1 MKKTF
6 DQTKKETAK
15 ISANAF
21 GIRSIAILMFFVMLF
36 TAIGSGSVL
45 SALAVTRGDEGADD
59 SIAES
64 VEVSEDFASSADL
77 YDTEE
82 ALLGRKSDS
91 DLAATGAK
99 ADLANVGA
107 NAEFAKTGDTTYYL
121 WLAKNG
127 GGNVASN
134 YSNNGAMTANGDGTY
149 TASFT
154 ISNNSNFAFCVCT
167 SNSDKTS
174 GFVTFPTTSVSV
186 SSDLNSVQYQYLTI
200 NNTQYSFLQTN
211 FKNNSSDTT
220 VYVTCN
226 PTSTTMSVST
236 TAPSGGS
243 GSFDT
248 YTVAGNNT
256 DILGSSWDTTATA
269 NDMLTEDGVTYTKTY
284 TISSVPNSQ
293 FEFKVVKDHAWG
305 TEYPGSN
312 FVVKFDK
319 EDSTKSRSSSD
330 TGTEFY
336 VSDGDEMTI
345 TFSNDSNHTITVSF
359 VTPETTHNVT
369 FSADTGGTI
378 SPSGTV
384 AVGESTATTVTA
396 TANPGYEFTGWNIGD
411 GITVAS
417 GTATG
422 ASPSTTLSVKTE
434 SSGEYTVHASFTKK
448 PVYAITMSTN
458 SSSYGTTASSVA
470 YAYAGQ
476 TVTVTATEKDGT
488 FSNWSVLSG
497 GATLTSTS
505 SASTTFTMPAN
516 AVAIKGNFNE
526 YRGTSEWYY
535 NGYTTSGMMDTS
547 DDDGYAQPMTEA
559 KVDGNTYSFYEVND
573 RSGSNQLFTVSYKSP
588 AHTYGEF
595 DYIYFHGGTDDSTDT
610 NWSKNNDIG
619 CWFESSDGKT
629 IKEYAIMEYAGWSD
643 GYKMWRAH
651 VPYGAKYINFK
662 DDHKTCT
669 WEDIDLSSG
678 YRSNMCYWTNS
689 SGSNG
694 SYNIAGYTNPVPD
707 GFNEYFY
714 NMNSVYLNTTDHSF
728 GDYNVSFGG
737 ASHTLANPSNAPTGE
752 SDTYYVLVLYPGK
765 TYTINGDTVSVP
777 SGSTP
782 YVVYTGELPT
792 TEDPNAVKIYA
803 KDGALRN
810 DSARYTFASIADT
823 KIYDAGGNA
832 VGTSVSY
839 ANNQSYET
847 YSAMK
852 GETITIKTIIS
863 DDTATGI
870 SGKYNELFYV
880 VGFCV
885 NGKVPDGTLN
895 KKGISGGKAVDGG
908 TEYTLTYEID
918 EDFAGNMKGENII
931 EITPIYYLADT
942 STYKC
947 VTFYVEGFDG
957 AGTPTNWGDTLFV
970 YPFYG
975 SLSNYSNAFGSYP
988 GQPMVYY
995 GGQYYIQIPLTDT
1008 SPFAND
1014 SADSAVSY
1022 ATRLAT
1028 NVSGVTLH
1036 NGYYDT
1042 LHNKLMGYLSNQ
1054 DTYQT
1059 QTYDFDNFYKI
1070 YNENSDVNHILF
1082 EFRYRTA
1089 NDNKSD
1095 LGSFGTTNI
1104 NVSDFTT
1111 TFTNEFEDLKNY
1123 HGKQIDLFGTAL
1135 SGSLLQRN
1143 PIYVVS
1149 EAGPTTNNIAGRFA
1163 TQWHIYV
1170 PSSETGTATYSKFTN
1185 GSVTSIPS
1193 SLLVLKDEDSF
1204 DNTKYPSAGNGS
1216 TTDWEAYYTALK
1228 AAWKDYPVKITFEKA
1243 KGGDSDAATRS
1254 DGLWKYATDGEN
1266 ITSTIRV
1273 DYSDDNGTTW
1283 VTNPDNTA
1291 DDDYISGL
1299 EAYFTNSGVSGTRTY
1314 ATTVDGDKTFDYKA
1328 QSTNG
1333 SYKFVGWYFDNGS
1346 QITSNASGSTSRT
1359 RSFTFVARFMKVT
1372 SGQLTLSHSTATGAV
1387 GGVTYNGSGTAL
1399 ISVSVTDCDSGDTVY
1414 SKENE
1419 SSITLDS
1426 TYIASNKDYDITV
1439 TLTSTASANS
1449 TLGTTVLTNPS
1460 GEEAKYFA
1468 NQTPTTVEKT
1478 NTYSFTFNVKE
1489 DLFNNTTEQ
1498 ETLSLIYQS
1507 YFGLPTFN
1515 YKFKFEAKMRDGSTK
1530 NYYREGTLT
1539 TDEVEDYVTS
1549 VYDSSREMTVKYL
1562 AKAFVEKLA
1571 PHESNFN
1578 IDYTWNIADTY
1589 AFTGPDN
1596 YVYNISSTA
1605 VTCRANQDLGRT
1617 ATFSLPYAHTNG
1629 VATVNDG
1636 TVNKAT
1642 AKNFVIDNLTYTQ
1655 LIKNGEEY
1663 VQAPSTIYD
1672 AETGK
1677 TLYFQYWSVA
1687 STKDSATEIARCYYY
1702 KFNLVAYDNYIITPV
1717 YTDTVSTGIKDSGA
1731 FTNITY
1737 LDTSRNQW
1745 NTDGENHAKTDREN
1759 AADLLYNDFVL
1770 NYNYNGTEI
1779 YLDQADSA
1787 DVTELGIVIER
1798 VETLAIKGD
1807 GSPDTTLSRYA
1818 GHGVSTDTIEDVING
1833 STETGISKHAIA
1845 KTALDNKNRIELY
1858 EAYYNSAGWSKADQ
1872 KPMAKYGYKNYVY
1885 KAYTYMIV
1893 KGNIVLCE
1901 TPAYFTMYDEAVL

>member
-45 SALAVTRGDEGADD
+45 SALAVTKSDDAADNAAAVETVDEASVEPADD
-59 SIAES
+59 IADEPAT
-64 VEVSEDFASSADL
+64 EEIPAYE

-91 DLAATGAK
+91 DLAATGAN

-127 GGNVASN
+127 GGNYEGN

-149 TASFT
+149 SASFT

-167 SNSDKTS
+167 SDSDKTS
-174 GFVTFPTTSVSV
+174 GFVTFSKENVSV
-186 SSDLNSVQYQYLTI
+186 SSDLNSVNYQYLTI
-200 NNTQYSFLQTN
+200 NNTQYSFIQTN
-211 FKNNSSDTT
+211 FKSISSDTT

-226 PTSTTMSVST
+226 PTSTTMSIST
-236 TAPSGGS
+236 TDPSGGGS
-243 GSFDT
+243 GDSGDSYDT
-248 YTVAGNNT
+248 YTIAGN
-256 DILGSSWDTTATA
+256 DDSILGSSWAPSATA
-269 NDMLTEDGVTYTKTY
+269 NEMLTEDGVTYTKTY
-284 TISSVPNSQ
+284 TINSVPNSQ

-305 TEYPGSN
+305 TEYPSSN
-312 FVVKFDK
+312 FVVKFNT
-319 EDSTKSRSSSD
+319 EDSTKSRSSSA

-359 VTPETTHNVT
+359 VTPETTHDVT

-396 TANPGYEFTGWNIGD
+396 TANPGYEFTGWTIGD
-411 GITVAS
+411 GINCADS
-417 GTATG
+417 
-422 ASPSTTLSVKTE
+422 STSTISITTK
-434 SSGEYTVHASFTKK
+434 SSGAYTVVAKFTKK

-497 GATLTSTS
+497 GAELDDTTNVI
-505 SASTTFTMPAN
+505 TTFEMPAN
-516 AVAIKGNFNE
+516 AVAIKGNFTE
-526 YRGTSEWYY
+526 YSGTSEWYY
-535 NGYTTSGMMDTS
+535 NGYTTSGMMGTS
-547 DDDGYAQPMTEA
+547 DSDGYAQQMTEA
-559 KVDGNTYSFYEVND
+559 KVDGNTYSYYEVD
-573 RSGSNQLFTVSYKSP
+573 ARSGSNQLFTVSYKSP

-610 NWSKNNDIG
+610 NWSKYNDIG

-629 IKEYAIMEYAGWSD
+629 IKEYAIMEYAGWS
-643 GYKMWRAH
+643 GSYKMWRAH

-689 SGSNG
+689 SGDSG

-714 NMNSVYLNTTDHSF
+714 NMNSVYYNTTGHSF
-728 GDYNVSFGG
+728 GSYNVQMAG
-737 ASHTLANPSNAPTGE
+737 ATHVMPNPSNAPTGE

-839 ANNQSYET
+839 ENSQSYET
-847 YSAMK
+847 YSATK

-863 DDTATGI
+863 NGTATGI

-895 KKGISGGKAVDGG
+895 KNGIAGGRAVTGG

-1014 SADSAVSY
+1014 SADSSVDY

-1082 EFRYRTA
+1082 EFRYRTD

-1095 LGSFGTTNI
+1095 LTTFGTSDKS
-1104 NVSDFTT
+1104 VSDFTT
-1111 TFTNEFEDLKNY
+1111 TFTNGFEDLKNY

-1135 SGSLLQRN
+1135 SGSLLDRN

-1149 EAGPTTNNIAGRFA
+1149 EAGPTTKNIAGYYA

-1185 GSVTSIPS
+1185 GTVTSIPS
-1193 SLLVLKDEDSF
+1193 SLLILKDEDSF
-1204 DNTKYPSAGNGS
+1204 DNTKYPSADSDYS
-1216 TTDWEAYYTALK
+1216 TTDWKAYYTALK

-1266 ITSTIRV
+1266 ITSNIRV
-1273 DYSDDNGTTW
+1273 DYTDDNGTTW
-1283 VTNPDNTA
+1283 VTNPDNTTA
-1291 DDDYISGL
+1291 AAYRSGL

-1333 SYKFVGWYFDNGS
+1333 SYKFVGWYFDNGT

-1359 RSFTFVARFMKVT
+1359 RSFTFVARFMRVT
-1372 SGQLTLSHSTATGAV
+1372 SGQLTLSHSTATGSV

-1399 ISVSVTDCDSGDTVY
+1399 ISVSVTNCDSGDTVY

-1419 SSITLDS
+1419 SSITLD
-1426 TYIASNKDYDITV
+1426 A
-1439 TLTSTASANS
+1439 
-1449 TLGTTVLTNPS
+1449 
-1460 GEEAKYFA
+1460 
-1468 NQTPTTVEKT
+1468 
-1478 NTYSFTFNVKE
+1478 
-1489 DLFNNTTEQ
+1489 
-1498 ETLSLIYQS
+1498 
-1507 YFGLPTFN
+1507 
-1515 YKFKFEAKMRDGSTK
+1515 
-1530 NYYREGTLT
+1530 
-1539 TDEVEDYVTS
+1539 
-1549 VYDSSREMTVKYL
+1549 
-1562 AKAFVEKLA
+1562 
-1571 PHESNFN
+1571 
-1578 IDYTWNIADTY
+1578 
-1589 AFTGPDN
+1589 
-1596 YVYNISSTA
+1596 
-1605 VTCRANQDLGRT
+1605 
-1617 ATFSLPYAHTNG
+1617 
-1629 VATVNDG
+1629 
-1636 TVNKAT
+1636 
-1642 AKNFVIDNLTYTQ
+1642 
-1655 LIKNGEEY
+1655 
-1663 VQAPSTIYD
+1663 
-1672 AETGK
+1672 
-1677 TLYFQYWSVA
+1677 TLYCF
-1687 STKDSATEIARCYYY
+1687 R
-1702 KFNLVAYDNYIITPV
+1702 
-1717 YTDTVSTGIKDSGA
+1717 
-1731 FTNITY
+1731 
-1737 LDTSRNQW
+1737 
-1745 NTDGENHAKTDREN
+1745 
-1759 AADLLYNDFVL
+1759 
-1770 NYNYNGTEI
+1770 
-1779 YLDQADSA
+1779 
-1787 DVTELGIVIER
+1787 
-1798 VETLAIKGD
+1798 
-1807 GSPDTTLSRYA
+1807 
-1818 GHGVSTDTIEDVING
+1818 
-1833 STETGISKHAIA
+1833 
-1845 KTALDNKNRIELY
+1845 
-1858 EAYYNSAGWSKADQ
+1858 Q
-1872 KPMAKYGYKNYVY
+1872 K
-1885 KAYTYMIV
+1885 
-1893 KGNIVLCE
+1893 L
-1901 TPAYFTMYDEAVL
+1901 